1 MSNENKYKQTV
12 VCDRFISFN
21 KNQFIMH
28 YLKLIINQIFF
39 IVFTSNFTLTN
50 RHKEN

>member
-12 VCDRFISFN
+12 VCDHFISFN
-21 KNQFIMH
+21 KKSFPH
-28 YLKLIINQIFF
+28 YLKLIIYQIFF
-39 IVFTSNFTLTN
+39 IVFTSYFTLTN